1 MIPERLKDQLRR
13 AYGIEPS
20 VADQLW
26 KDLLAYFE
34 EDPQEFVRRR
44 HIELQDQGFK
54 NQEIYDQLEKELTSM
69 LFPGPKL
76 TQRQLRRMIYG

>member
-13 AYGIEPS
+13 AYGLEPL

-34 EDPQEFVRRR
+34 EDPQEYVRRR

-54 NQEIYDQLEKELTSM
+54 NQDIYRLLGKELTST

-76 TQRQLRRMIYG
+76 TQRQIRRMIYG

>member
-13 AYGIEPS
+13 SYGISPS

-26 KDLLAYFE
+26 TDLLAFLE

-44 HIELQDQGFK
+44 HIELQDQGYK
-54 NQEIYDQLEKELTSM
+54 NQEIYQLLHKELTSM

-76 TQRQLRRMIYG
+76 TQRQIRRMIYG